1 MTGPA
6 PLHATTPRLTP
17 RPLDS
22 RGLNIKR
29 AKMTEYA
36 FSLEWERLGNEGA
49 DAALVT
55 ERARVFGGW
64 LVRVGTTPAAMAVTF
79 VPDGQGRW
87 DGEDFGEDDYEED
100 EEEYEE
106 DEDSDEEDESEED
119 DEEDDEED
127 EDA

>member
-1 MTGPA
+1 
-6 PLHATTPRLTP
+6 
-17 RPLDS
+17 
-22 RGLNIKR
+22 
-29 AKMTEYA
+29 MTEYA
-36 FSLEWERLGNEGA
+36 FSLEWERLGNDGA

-64 LVRVGTTPAAMAVTF
+64 LVRVGTSPTAMAVTF

-106 DEDSDEEDESEED
+106 EDEDADEEDES
-119 DEEDDEED
+119 DEEDDEEE

>member
-1 MTGPA
+1 
-6 PLHATTPRLTP
+6 
-17 RPLDS
+17 
-22 RGLNIKR
+22 
-29 AKMTEYA
+29 MTEYA

-49 DAALVT
+49 DAGLVT

-64 LVRVGTTPAAMAVTF
+64 LVRVGTSPAAMAVTF

-106 DEDSDEEDESEED
+106 
-119 DEEDDEED
+119 EED
-127 EDA
+127 EDAEEEDEADEDDEEEEDA

>member
-1 MTGPA
+1 
-6 PLHATTPRLTP
+6 
-17 RPLDS
+17 
-22 RGLNIKR
+22 
-29 AKMTEYA
+29 MTEVA

-64 LVRVGTTPAAMAVTF
+64 LVRVGTSPAAMAVTF

-87 DGEDFGEDDYEED
+87 DGEDFGEDDYEEED

-106 DEDSDEEDESEED
+106 DEDADGEDEADEDEEEEED
-119 DEEDDEED
+119 
-127 EDA
+127 A

>member
-1 MTGPA
+1 
-6 PLHATTPRLTP
+6 
-17 RPLDS
+17 
-22 RGLNIKR
+22 
-29 AKMTEYA
+29 MTEVA

-49 DAALVT
+49 DAGLVT

-64 LVRVGTTPAAMAVTF
+64 LVRVGTSPAAMAVTF

-106 DEDSDEEDESEED
+106 EDEDADEEDES
-119 DEEDDEED
+119 DEEDDEEE

>member
-1 MTGPA
+1 M
-6 PLHATTPRLTP
+6 
-17 RPLDS
+17 
-22 RGLNIKR
+22 KR
-29 AKMTEYA
+29 TEMTEVA

-49 DAALVT
+49 DASLVT

-64 LVRVGTTPAAMAVTF
+64 LVRVGTSPTAMALTF

-106 DEDSDEEDESEED
+106 
-119 DEEDDEED
+119 EED
-127 EDA
+127 EDADEEDEADEEEEEEEDA